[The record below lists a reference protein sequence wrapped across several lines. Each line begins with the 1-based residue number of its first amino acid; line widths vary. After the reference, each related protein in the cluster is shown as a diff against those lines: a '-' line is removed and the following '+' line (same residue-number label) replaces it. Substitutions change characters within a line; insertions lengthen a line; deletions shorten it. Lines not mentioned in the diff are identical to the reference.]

1 MLVVLAVVI
10 AGAGR
15 PIEHAAHTT
24 ADLVVDVL
32 EVAGIV
38 VASAAVLGAV
48 GWAALRP
55 GSAALLRPDPLR
67 GLSPYSSGRERRGY
81 RPRPRRAGLIM
92 AVRWDR

>member
-10 AGAGR
+10 AAAGR

-24 ADLVVDVL
+24 AHLVVDVL

-48 GWAALRP
+48 GWAALR
-55 GSAALLRPDPLR
+55 AR
-67 GLSPYSSGRERRGY
+67 
-81 RPRPRRAGLIM
+81 
-92 AVRWDR
+92 